1 MGTNSR
7 SNSKSKA
14 RMSHTRLRNGS
25 SGGQGPS
32 STLGGAPLAGTDRI
46 NKDIKHRFEITKKLG
61 EGTYGK
67 VSLAYDHKTEK
78 EVAVK
83 LIKKSAIENKQDLIR
98 IRREIRIMSML
109 KHPNIIQI
117 FEVFENKDKIILV
130 MEYASGGELYDYVGK
145 HGSLPESEARRIFR
159 QITSAIL
166 YCHKHK
172 VVHRDLKLENILLD
186 VNNNAKIADFGL
198 SNYFSDK
205 ALLSTF
211 CGSPLYASPE
221 IINGTPYKGP
231 EVDCWSLGILLY
243 TLVYGTMPF
252 DGQDFNRMVR
262 QIKRGTYYE
271 PETPSSASML
281 IRNMLRVNPD
291 RRADIDEIASH
302 WWLNLEEN
310 MPVIQELPEN
320 QITDYT
326 PLTERAEVLY
336 VQDLADE
343 TDVFMEFGHLSSSTR
358 QKIEEFRR
366 RRKEAEEYNDNSPIK
381 PPKRKNEEKPEMT
394 AKEKSLR
401 QTETEEKKIDVA
413 GHMNDP
419 LERLRQLEKKL
430 HTKPSSPEPSTSR
443 TERPSKVEPQ
453 KSEEKPKDEDKKPA
467 FVSITEAKKPAT
479 SHKPLPSNYSW
490 MAENDSLNVLMN
502 QVLEQ
507 MDKGPVSINLIARVK
522 AHPMYEHRPTIKELL
537 ESIINAQ
544 PASVQKQASKV
555 IEQACN
561 TIKKEKKTEKTPILS
576 PTVKKVNAIPET
588 IPEDT
593 KNKYTVQELP
603 TKVDVKEAISKRGV
617 LEDRKWHSV
626 EVGFETDEESSG
638 STGSRKNSKVST
650 EPKITLPVRDTKSA
664 GHVEEE
670 EEDFDDEENECE
682 DESEYESEIDELAE
696 VVEQSGQ
703 SSSQVKTPKIVES
716 LSEQVD
722 ALPQVE
728 ISANHLSTLERKL
741 AKRQSKGKYQHSHV
755 EMYGRGVSTEADSP
769 PLTKKPIG
777 GPQPSLKQSPIL
789 FDKAKQLI
797 MEYPLKPEEEE
808 ETDKESKASKWTKTQ
823 DPDVSDKSAT
833 ATPTPNRKENNVPAA
848 PKAKQESEEESED
861 EGEVIR
867 KPRTSTIIG
876 FRTIKTTAE
885 GPQKEVQVVEVKPQK
900 PYQGITQKTPPAEND
915 RRTSKE
921 PSLKLPEER
930 KSYEHESE
938 SPPLSPTKAGKLSY
952 ETASQYIR
960 RKNRERRAR
969 TLTIAITDEAWQR
982 VAEKTPEP
990 VSKPTSPAE
999 PLKESH
1005 IPPILRKHMARQS
1018 SKGAADSNYHRNS
1031 YLEDKRQSYA
1041 ERRKSLH
1048 EFSPSESDDYA
1059 TVYGNPKTP
1068 TYSSAYAPTSKCR
1081 FDLDEVLS
1089 RTHHHDPYPADPLS
1103 STHWTSSQPY
1113 SSHRIDN
1120 SVGHEQ
1126 PRQRFEVYKTRAE
1139 RDRAAAAN
1147 GSAYNYQDR
1156 PVSSYI
1162 SGYKSQY
1169 NDYGLS
1175 ASGYRRPSAYDLDP
1189 VSTSDYAP
1197 SSSNYAP
1204 DPYFTSNKDRF
1215 RPVTRRLGNNA
1226 RDVDGR
1232 RARARSQSNDRKF
1245 STSSITDI
1253 DAAAAMSARLMTPEV
1268 GTGVTDYGY
1277 VSYHDS
1283 GNSRISQTREPD
1295 ISLAPTRSILKNKQA
1310 YEIEPRS
1317 TQPVQARPRSA
1328 ISSEKTMGPFY
1339 YGPTHPMPYGAPMRL
1354 GSMGPSG
1361 FQLFHTTPVYGHPAE
1376 VPRGITPGSEGFDP
1390 LASSSSK
1397 KRNSGPSSFLNLRR
1411 RTAEIRLGN
1420 DGKMSTT
1427 SNGIHIDDDYKR
1439 PASPIDRLKSL
1450 FGGVTNSTSKKP
1462 SNPIYPSTNSSSR
1475 YTSALPTST
1484 QFKRYGGGWF

>member
-1 MGTNSR
+1 MGTSSR
-7 SNSKSKA
+7 SSSRTKA
-14 RMSHTRLRNGS
+14 PGRMSLTRLRHGS

-32 STLGGAPLAGTDRI
+32 SNVGGAPLAGADKNNR
-46 NKDIKHRFEITKKLG
+46 DIKHRFEITKKLG

-67 VSLAYDHKTEK
+67 VSLAYDHKTER

-83 LIKKSAIENKQDLIR
+83 LIKKSAIENKQDLVR

-109 KHPNIIQI
+109 KHPNIIEI
-117 FEVFENKDKIILV
+117 YEVFENKDKIILV

-145 HGSLPESEARRIFR
+145 SGSLPESEARRIFR

-186 VNNNAKIADFGL
+186 VSSNAKIADFGL
-198 SNYFSDK
+198 SNYFNDK
-205 ALLSTF
+205 TLLNTF

-221 IINGTPYKGP
+221 IINGTPYRGP

-271 PETPSSASML
+271 PESPSSASML

-291 RRADIDEIASH
+291 RRADIDDIASH

-343 TDVFMEFGHLSSSTR
+343 TDVFMEFGHLSSLTR

-366 RRKEAEEYNDNSPIK
+366 RRKEAEEYNENSPIK
-381 PPKRKNEEKPEMT
+381 PPKRKNDDKPELT
-394 AKEKSLR
+394 SKEKSLR
-401 QTETEEKKIDVA
+401 QEQEEKKIDVA

-419 LERLRQLEKKL
+419 LERLRQLEKNL
-430 HTKPSSPEPSTSR
+430 HKPSSPEPSTSKTR
-443 TERPSKVEPQ
+443 RDSKAETERE
-453 KSEEKPKDEDKKPA
+453 EEKAAKKEDDKRPA
-467 FVSITEAKKPAT
+467 FVALSEAKKPST
-479 SHKPLPSNYSW
+479 GHKPLHNNW
-490 MAENDSLNVLMN
+490 MADNDSLNLLMN

-522 AHPMYEHRPTIKELL
+522 AHPMYEHRPIIKELL
-537 ESIINAQ
+537 ESIISAQ
-544 PASVQKQASKV
+544 PDSVQKQASKV
-555 IEQACN
+555 IEHACN
-561 TIKKEKKTEKTPILS
+561 TIKKEKKATPIQS
-576 PTVKKVNAIPET
+576 PTAKKNAGIPET
-588 IPEDT
+588 ITENP
-593 KNKYTVQELP
+593 KKKYEVPELP
-603 TKVDVKEAISKRGV
+603 TKVDVKEAISKRV
-617 LEDRKWHSV
+617 TLEERKWHSV

-638 STGSRKNSKVST
+638 SSGSRKNSKVSAQ
-650 EPKITLPVRDTKSA
+650 PNIAPRVRDTKSA
-664 GHVEEE
+664 GHVVDEE
-670 EEDFDDEENECE
+670 EEDLENEDNECE

-696 VVEQSGQ
+696 VVEQAGKST
-703 SSSQVKTPKIVES
+703 SQIAPKIVES
-716 LSEQVD
+716 LSEQVE
-722 ALPQVE
+722 PQPHLE

-755 EMYGRGVSTEADSP
+755 ELYGRGVSTETDSP
-769 PLTKKPIG
+769 PVAKKPIG
-777 GPQPSLKQSPIL
+777 GPQPSIEQLPVL

-797 MEYPLKPEEEE
+797 MEYPLKPDEDAK
-808 ETDKESKASKWTKTQ
+808 ETEAKSSKWTKTQ
-823 DPDVSDKSAT
+823 DPDLSDKSAT
-833 ATPTPNRKENNVPAA
+833 ATPIPNRKVNEDVQQNTA
-848 PKAKQESEEESED
+848 KAEHNSEEESED

-876 FRTIKTTAE
+876 FRTIKTSAE
-885 GPQKEVQVVEVKPQK
+885 GYQKEAPIAEVKPQK
-900 PYQGITQKTPPAEND
+900 PYQGITQKTPPKEPEKAK
-915 RRTSKE
+915 SKE
-921 PSLKLPEER
+921 PSLKPEDQ
-930 KSYEHESE
+930 KNSE
-938 SPPLSPTKAGKLSY
+938 NGLGSPPDSPTAGKLSY

-982 VAEKTPEP
+982 VVEKTPEP
-990 VSKPTSPAE
+990 ISKPPEPA
-999 PLKESH
+999 KESN
-1005 IPPILRKHMARQS
+1005 IPTILRRHLARQS
-1018 SKGAADSNYHRNS
+1018 SKGAADATPNYHRNS
-1031 YLEDKRQSYA
+1031 YLEEKRQTYA
-1041 ERRKSLH
+1041 ERRKSFH
-1048 EFSPSESDDYA
+1048 EFSPGESDDYA

-1068 TYSSAYAPTSKCR
+1068 TYSSGYGNSARTGGR
-1081 FDLDEVLS
+1081 FELDE
-1089 RTHHHDPYPADPLS
+1089 PLS
-1103 STHWTSSQPY
+1103 NLRLES
-1113 SSHRIDN
+1113 N
-1120 SVGHEQ
+1120 SIGHEQ

-1139 RDRAAAAN
+1139 RDRDAAN
-1147 GSAYNYQDR
+1147 GVASGSSYYQDR
-1156 PVSSYI
+1156 PSNSYI
-1162 SGYKSQY
+1162 PGPGYKSQY
-1169 NDYGLS
+1169 SGNDYGIS
-1175 ASGYRRPSAYDLDP
+1175 TSGYRRPSAYEPDL
-1189 VSTSDYAP
+1189 VNTSDYGP
-1197 SSSNYAP
+1197 GSSGYSQ

-1226 RDVDGR
+1226 KDVDGR

-1253 DAAAAMSARLMTPEV
+1253 DAAAALSSRLMTPEI

-1295 ISLAPTRSILKNKQA
+1295 ISMAPARGILKNKQA
-1310 YEIEPRS
+1310 YEVEPRAAAS
-1317 TQPVQARPRSA
+1317 QARLRSA
-1328 ISSEKTMGPFY
+1328 ISAEKALGPPL
-1339 YGPTHPMPYGAPMRL
+1339 YGPVHPMPFGAPMRL
-1354 GSMGPSG
+1354 GSTDPSG
-1361 FQLFHTTPVYGHPAE
+1361 FQMSHTTPFYSHLPE
-1376 VPRGITPGSEGFDP
+1376 VPRGITPSSDFYDPIGSSIP
-1390 LASSSSK
+1390 K

-1439 PASPIDRLKSL
+1439 PSSPIDRLKNL
-1450 FGGVTNSTSKKP
+1450 FGGVTSSTTPKKP
-1462 SNPIYPSTNSSSR
+1462 TNSVYSSTNTSR
-1475 YTSALPTST
+1475 YNSGLPTST